1 MDNDIDFG
9 VFKDMGSI
17 LNPVDG
23 NSFVDLVKAKETG
36 LLVDKTDFISKI
48 NLRLNTVGKLLSI
61 TCPRRFGKTVTA
73 DMLLA
78 YYSKEYDGKKIFEDL
93 EISKKD
99 NYEQYLNKYDVI
111 YVDMNTI
118 NRLYDGYTIK
128 KQKVEGVND
137 LVDYLEYSIIKDLRE
152 HEHYAECLKKHQ
164 IENIGLLEVL
174 SNLRN
179 DLNTQF
185 VFIMDEWDLIYRDYR
200 NEDALQKKFI
210 EFLRG
215 LFKSSGGQA
224 CFALA
229 YLTGILPIKK
239 YNSQSALNCFDE
251 YNMFAPGN
259 YAPYFGFTEDE
270 VAQIV
275 KSPDCKVSH
284 QDLKEWYKGYKIKGI
299 DIYNPN
305 SVVSSISDGI
315 CQSYW
320 SGTSSNEEV
329 VNLINMNFDGIKDDI
344 IHLIEGSAI
353 QFSCITF
360 QNDMVSIKTK
370 DDIFSLLVCLGY
382 LGCVDDGDGY
392 HLAYVPNKEI
402 RTALSS
408 IVKSQP
414 WFNSMPI
421 IERSQSLFEAI
432 TTLDANKAAEI
443 ITEIHYSPNISLLT
457 YNREESM
464 VFCLISVLMWQT
476 EREYEVFRELQS
488 GKGSADLIYVP
499 KRNMHL
505 PILLIEFKYGQS
517 AEEAMNQIKEKEYFR
532 RYING
537 DYPNDVLLIGIN
549 YNPKTKDHKCQI
561 EMLDK

>member
-1 MDNDIDFG
+1 
-9 VFKDMGSI
+9 MGSI

-48 NLRLNTVGKLLSI
+48 NLRLNTVGKLLSL
-61 TCPRRFGKTVTA
+61 TRPRRFGKTVTA

-152 HEHYAECLKKHQ
+152 HEYYAECLKKHQ
-164 IENIGLLEVL
+164 IENIGLLEAL

-200 NEDALQKKFI
+200 NEDVLQKKFI

-215 LFKSSGGQA
+215 LFKSTGGQA

-392 HLAYVPNKEI
+392 HLVYVPNKEI

-414 WFNSMPI
+414 WFNSIPI

-432 TTLDANKAAEI
+432 TTLDANKTAEI
-443 ITEIHYSPNISLLT
+443 ITEIHNSPNVSLLT

-464 VFCLISVLMWQT
+464 VFCLISGLMWCT
-476 EREYEVFRELQS
+476 ERDYECYRELQS

-499 KRNMHL
+499 KRNINL

-517 AEEAMNQIKEKEYFR
+517 ADEAINQIKEKEYFR
-532 RYING
+532 RYIDT
-537 DYPNDVLLIGIN
+537 DYPNDILLIGIN
-549 YNPKTKDHKCQI
+549 YNPKTKEHQCMI
-561 EMLDK
+561 EKID